1 MTTVPLVVNFEGD
14 FVLQLV
20 PVESDFTMDQVA
32 DAAAHHS
39 LNRRVKAQPDRTLR
53 VRIQDAEGPVDRAA
67 TVEQAGF
74 QVMETIEVYYE

>member
-1 MTTVPLVVNFEGD
+1 MTTVALAVNFESD

-32 DAAAHHS
+32 EAAAHHS
-39 LNRRVKAQPDRTLR
+39 LNRRVRPQPGRTLR
-53 VRIQDAEGPVDRAA
+53 VRLQDGAEPFGRET

-74 QVMETIEVYYE
+74 QEMETIEVYYE

>member
-1 MTTVPLVVNFEGD
+1 MTTVPLCVNFESD

-32 DAAAHHS
+32 EAAAHHS
-39 LNRRVKAQPDRTLR
+39 LNRRVKPQPGRTLR
-53 VRIQDAEGPVDRAA
+53 VRLQDGDAPFDRDA
-67 TVEQAGF
+67 TVEQSGF

>member
-1 MTTVPLVVNFEGD
+1 MTTVPLVTNFEGD

-32 DAAAHHS
+32 EAAAHHS
-39 LNRRVKAQPDRTLR
+39 LNRRVKPQPGRTIR
-53 VRIQDAEGPVDRAA
+53 VRLQDGAEPFARDA
-67 TVEQAGF
+67 TVEDAGF

>member
-1 MTTVPLVVNFEGD
+1 MTTVPLCVNFESD

-20 PVESDFTMDQVA
+20 PVESEFTMDQVA
-32 DAAAHHS
+32 EAAAHHS
-39 LNRRVKAQPDRTLR
+39 LNRRVKPQPGRTLR
-53 VRIQDAEGPVDRAA
+53 VRLQDGESPFDRES